1 MQYYAIGAFGTDR
14 YPPFTLA
21 DDPSYPAHLEV
32 EYPQRL
38 SRGLAL
44 VKWWLLAIPQY
55 IIVGLFTGS
64 GLWFAWQYGEQ
75 DHSWAGLGLIG
86 ILAVIAAVV
95 LLVTGRYPEQI
106 YDLLLGMNR
115 WVLRVA
121 GYAGLM
127 TDKYPPFRLDMGS
140 VAAVCDVSFQVA
152 RAEIFGLLGRNGAG
166 KTTTVECLQGL
177 RQADAGDLRVLGL
190 DPRTQ
195 APELR
200 RHVGCQLQESALPGR
215 IKVWEALQWFASFSS
230 RGGDW
235 ETLIDQW
242 GLAGKRNAH
251 FSELS
256 GGQRQRLFIALALVN
271 DPQIV
276 FLDEMTTGLDPAAR
290 HVAWGLIEAVRARG
304 TTVVLVTHAMEEA
317 ERLCDRVAVMEA
329 GPDRHHRYALGPDR
343 QAHAGRHCAL

>member
-1 MQYYAIGAFGTDR
+1 MAAGHAGEPVISVSGFTKR
-14 YPPFTLA
+14 Y
-21 DDPSYPAHLEV
+21 S
-32 EYPQRL
+32 
-38 SRGLAL
+38 
-44 VKWWLLAIPQY
+44 
-55 IIVGLFTGS
+55 
-64 GLWFAWQYGEQ
+64 
-75 DHSWAGLGLIG
+75 
-86 ILAVIAAVV
+86 
-95 LLVTGRYPEQI
+95 
-106 YDLLLGMNR
+106 
-115 WVLRVA
+115 
-121 GYAGLM
+121 
-127 TDKYPPFRLDMGS
+127 S

-215 IKVWEALQWFASFSS
+215 IKVWEALQWFASFSG

-290 HVAWGLIEAVRARG
+290 HVAWGLIA
-304 TTVVLVTHAMEEA
+304 HAMEEA

-329 GPDRHHRYALGPDR
+329 GRIVTVDAPADLIAKHTREVTVRFDTGGQDVSWLSAIPTVTAVGEHGGQAAVTGYCPVLVDVAAALAGHGLRPADLR
-343 QAHAGRHCAL
+343 VNQPSLEDVFLEITGHALDEG